1 VAGSAAAAAVALLAF
16 LAASGAWPLAAALSV
31 FGVCVG
37 IATTAAYTIGG
48 RTVPPAMHAT
58 GFGFL
63 SGAWM
68 AGLAVSPVIAGLLSR
83 HSLIVVFGVDI
94 LLLALVGVVVYRGLP
109 AGPAGG
115 DDGEVPVSASDAI

>member
-1 VAGSAAAAAVALLAF
+1 
-16 LAASGAWPLAAALSV
+16 V

-37 IATTAAYTIGG
+37 GATTAAYTIGG

-58 GFGFL
+58 GVGFL

-83 HSLIVVFGVDI
+83 HSLLVVFGVDI
-94 LLLALVGVVVYRGLP
+94 LMLMVVGVVVYRGLP
-109 AGPAGG
+109 PGPAG
-115 DDGEVPVSASDAI
+115 DDAGEVPVSTSEAL